1 MSYILEALRKSQQDR
16 EIGQVPTLATQPLF
30 RSQDSGGH
38 FRGLAAMALAGLA
51 VAIALY
57 AALRS
62 GPEVAPPATTLV
74 SPVTQPAGSPSL
86 GTPVAMPPQGASPAL
101 AAPPATT
108 PPAPAAAPMA
118 VSPGLSLTAS
128 PAPSAGPAPAPSAA
142 PAAALAPVTP
152 PVATSGEAPPARPPL
167 RSAIR
172 QDEEIVNVGVEESD
186 GAPEGRDDSAGMAS
200 RPADGIPDDL
210 RQDIQSFKD
219 QIKGGEGG
227 KAAKKANNQKP
238 VPPQERRLPREVEER
253 LPSFLLTVHIY
264 DAEPAKRFVV
274 IDGRKLRQG
283 DSSRGGILVEEI
295 LPDGVAL
302 SFEGHPFFRPR

>member
-30 RSQDSGGH
+30 TSQDSGGN

-57 AALRS
+57 AALRA
-62 GPEVAPPATTLV
+62 GPEAVPPATTLA
-74 SPVTQPAGSPSL
+74 SPVTQPAGPAPV
-86 GTPVAMPPQGASPAL
+86 GAPVAAPASDASPAL
-101 AAPPATT
+101 PSPPATAT
-108 PPAPAAAPMA
+108 PAPAAAPLA
-118 VSPGLSLTAS
+118 VTSGLLPT
-128 PAPSAGPAPAPSAA
+128 PSTTPSAA
-142 PAAALAPVTP
+142 PPAALAPVAP
-152 PVATSGEAPPARPPL
+152 AVVNAGAAPPAPSPA
-167 RSAIR
+167 RSVAR
-172 QDEEIVNVGVEESD
+172 EDDTLVDVGGEASD
-186 GAPEGRDDSAGMAS
+186 GAPEGMDDSAGVAS

-210 RQDIQSFKD
+210 RQDIQTFKE

>member
-1 MSYILEALRKSQQDR
+1 MDV
-16 EIGQVPTLATQPLF
+16 G
-30 RSQDSGGH
+30 
-38 FRGLAAMALAGLA
+38 
-51 VAIALY
+51 
-57 AALRS
+57 
-62 GPEVAPPATTLV
+62 
-74 SPVTQPAGSPSL
+74 
-86 GTPVAMPPQGASPAL
+86 
-101 AAPPATT
+101 
-108 PPAPAAAPMA
+108 
-118 VSPGLSLTAS
+118 
-128 PAPSAGPAPAPSAA
+128 
-142 PAAALAPVTP
+142 
-152 PVATSGEAPPARPPL
+152 GEA
-167 RSAIR
+167 
-172 QDEEIVNVGVEESD
+172 SD
-186 GAPEGRDDSAGMAS
+186 GAPEGMDDSAGVAS

-210 RQDIQSFKD
+210 RQDIQSFKE

>member
-30 RSQDSGGH
+30 TSQDSGGN
-38 FRGLAAMALAGLA
+38 FRGLASVALAGLA

-57 AALRS
+57 AALRA
-62 GPEVAPPATTLV
+62 GPELVPPASTLTT
-74 SPVTQPAGSPSL
+74 PVTQPAGPAPV
-86 GTPVAMPPQGASPAL
+86 GAPVAAPASGASPAL
-101 AAPPATT
+101 AAPPATA
-108 PPAPAAAPMA
+108 PPAPAAAPLA
-118 VSPGLSLTAS
+118 TSPGLSPTAS
-128 PAPSAGPAPAPSAA
+128 PTPSAA
-142 PAAALAPVTP
+142 PPTALS
-152 PVATSGEAPPARPPL
+152 PVAPPIVTAGAAPPAPSPA
-167 RSAIR
+167 RSAAR
-172 QDEEIVNVGVEESD
+172 EDDTLVDVGGEASD
-186 GAPEGRDDSAGMAS
+186 GAPEGMDDSAGVAS

-238 VPPQERRLPREVEER
+238 VPQERRLPREVEER

>member
-16 EIGQVPTLATQPLF
+16 EIGRVPTLATQPLF
-30 RSQDSGGH
+30 TSQDSGGN
-38 FRGLAAMALAGLA
+38 FRGLAAVALAGLA

-57 AALRS
+57 AALRT
-62 GPEVAPPATTLV
+62 GPEVVPPATTLT
-74 SPVTQPAGSPSL
+74 SPVTQPAGPAPV
-86 GTPVAMPPQGASPAL
+86 GAPVAAPASGASPAL
-101 AAPPATT
+101 VAPPATAT
-108 PPAPAAAPMA
+108 PAPAAAPLA
-118 VSPGLSLTAS
+118 VSPGLSPT
-128 PAPSAGPAPAPSAA
+128 PSATPSAA
-142 PAAALAPVTP
+142 PPAALAPVAP
-152 PVATSGEAPPARPPL
+152 PVVTAGAATPAPSPARSVAPDDDTLVDVGGEA
-167 RSAIR
+167 
-172 QDEEIVNVGVEESD
+172 SD
-186 GAPEGRDDSAGMAS
+186 GAPEGMDDSAGVAS

-210 RQDIQSFKD
+210 RQDIQSFKE
-219 QIKGGEGG
+219 QIKGGEGS
-227 KAAKKANNQKP
+227 KAAKKASVQKP

>member
-30 RSQDSGGH
+30 MSQESGGN

-57 AALRS
+57 AALRA
-62 GPEVAPPATTLV
+62 GPEVAPPTSTLV
-74 SPVTQPAGSPSL
+74 PPMTQTAGPAPVGAPVVAPAP
-86 GTPVAMPPQGASPAL
+86 GASPAL
-101 AAPPATT
+101 PATPAPTLAAAPVAVSPAVSPAPLAAPGTVPAVT
-108 PPAPAAAPMA
+108 AGSAPAAPHP
-118 VSPGLSLTAS
+118 VRL
-128 PAPSAGPAPAPSAA
+128 PAQEDE
-142 PAAALAPVTP
+142 ALA
-152 PVATSGEAPPARPPL
+152 EARL
-167 RSAIR
+167 
-172 QDEEIVNVGVEESD
+172 DEPG
-186 GAPEGRDDSAGMAS
+186 GAPEGSNEGSVVAPS
-200 RPADGIPDDL
+200 PPDGIPDDL

-219 QIKGGEGG
+219 QLKEGQGG
-227 KAAKKANNQKP
+227 KAAKKASTQKQLS
-238 VPPQERRLPREVEER
+238 PQERRLPREVEQR

-264 DAEPAKRFVV
+264 DLEPAKRFVV

-302 SFEGHPFFRPR
+302 SFEGHQFFRPR

>member
-30 RSQDSGGH
+30 TSQDSGGN

-57 AALRS
+57 AALRA
-62 GPEVAPPATTLV
+62 GPEAVPPATTLA
-74 SPVTQPAGSPSL
+74 SPVTQPAGPAPV
-86 GTPVAMPPQGASPAL
+86 GAPVAAPASDASPAL
-101 AAPPATT
+101 PSPPATAT
-108 PPAPAAAPMA
+108 PAPAAAPLA
-118 VSPGLSLTAS
+118 VTSGLLPT
-128 PAPSAGPAPAPSAA
+128 PSTTPSAA
-142 PAAALAPVTP
+142 PPAALAPVAP
-152 PVATSGEAPPARPPL
+152 AVVNAGAAPPAPSPA
-167 RSAIR
+167 RSVAR
-172 QDEEIVNVGVEESD
+172 EDDTLVDVGGEASD
-186 GAPEGRDDSAGMAS
+186 GALEGMDDSAGVAS

-210 RQDIQSFKD
+210 RQDIQSFKE

-238 VPPQERRLPREVEER
+238 VPQERRLPREVEER

>member
-30 RSQDSGGH
+30 TSQDSGGN
-38 FRGLAAMALAGLA
+38 FRGLAAVALAGLA

-57 AALRS
+57 AALRA
-62 GPEVAPPATTLV
+62 GPEVVPPASTPT
-74 SPVTQPAGSPSL
+74 SPVTQPAGPAPV
-86 GTPVAMPPQGASPAL
+86 GAPVAAPVSGASPAL
-101 AAPPATT
+101 PATAT
-108 PPAPAAAPMA
+108 PAHAAGPLAA
-118 VSPGLSLTAS
+118 SPGLSPT
-128 PAPSAGPAPAPSAA
+128 PSATPSAA
-142 PAAALAPVTP
+142 PPAALAPVAP
-152 PVATSGEAPPARPPL
+152 PVVTAGAAPPPPSPARSVARDDDTLVDVGGEA
-167 RSAIR
+167 
-172 QDEEIVNVGVEESD
+172 SD
-186 GAPEGRDDSAGMAS
+186 GAPEGMDDSAGVAS

-210 RQDIQSFKD
+210 RQDIQTFKE

>member
-30 RSQDSGGH
+30 TSQDSGGN

-57 AALRS
+57 AALRA
-62 GPEVAPPATTLV
+62 GPEVAPPESTLA
-74 SPVTQPAGSPSL
+74 SPVTQPAGPAL
-86 GTPVAMPPQGASPAL
+86 VGAPVAAPASGASPTL
-101 AAPPATT
+101 AAIPATIT
-108 PPAPAAAPMA
+108 PAPAAAPMA
-118 VSPGLSLTAS
+118 VSPGSS
-128 PAPSAGPAPAPSAA
+128 PKPSAAPSAA
-142 PAAALAPVTP
+142 PPAALSPVVP
-152 PVATSGEAPPARPPL
+152 PVVTSGSAPPAPPPA
-167 RSAIR
+167 RSAAR
-172 QDEEIVNVGVEESD
+172 EDDTLVEAGSEASD
-186 GAPEGRDDSAGMAS
+186 GAPEGMDDSAGVAS
-200 RPADGIPDDL
+200 RPTDGIPDDL
-210 RQDIQSFKD
+210 RQDIQSFKE

-227 KAAKKANNQKP
+227 KAAKKANSQKP
-238 VPPQERRLPREVEER
+238 VPPQERRLPREVQER

>member
-30 RSQDSGGH
+30 TSQESG
-38 FRGLAAMALAGLA
+38 RNAWGLAAMALAGLA

-57 AALRS
+57 AALRG
-62 GPEVAPPATTLV
+62 GPEVAPPAT
-74 SPVTQPAGSPSL
+74 PVTQ
-86 GTPVAMPPQGASPAL
+86 T
-101 AAPPATT
+101 
-108 PPAPAAAPMA
+108 
-118 VSPGLSLTAS
+118 
-128 PAPSAGPAPAPSAA
+128 AGPAPVGAPVTAPAPGASPPVAATPASTPLPPVIAPTAVSPTVPSPPLAA
-142 PAAALAPVTP
+142 PGTDPVPTP
-152 PVATSGEAPPARPPL
+152 PVATPGSAPPASPPVRL
-167 RSAIR
+167 P
-172 QDEEIVNVGVEESD
+172 
-186 GAPEGRDDSAGMAS
+186 APEDDELVEAGIDETGGESAANNPGFVPS
-200 RPADGIPDDL
+200 PHPRDGIPDDL

-219 QIKGGEGG
+219 EIKGGQGG

-283 DSSRGGILVEEI
+283 DASRAGILVEEI

-302 SFEGHPFFRPR
+302 SFEGHQFFRPR

>member
-30 RSQDSGGH
+30 TSQDSGGN
-38 FRGLAAMALAGLA
+38 FRGLAAVALAGLA

-57 AALRS
+57 AALRA
-62 GPEVAPPATTLV
+62 GPEMAPPASTLA
-74 SPVTQPAGSPSL
+74 SPVTQPAGPAPV
-86 GTPVAMPPQGASPAL
+86 GAPVAAPASGASPAL
-101 AAPPATT
+101 ASIPATAT
-108 PPAPAAAPMA
+108 PAPASAPLS
-118 VSPGLSLTAS
+118 VSPGLSPTAS
-128 PAPSAGPAPAPSAA
+128 PTPSAA
-142 PAAALAPVTP
+142 PPAALSPVAP
-152 PVATSGEAPPARPPL
+152 PVVNSGSAPPAPPPV
-167 RSAIR
+167 RSAAR
-172 QDEEIVNVGVEESD
+172 EDDTLVEAGSEASD
-186 GAPEGRDDSAGMAS
+186 GAPEGMDDSAGVAS

-283 DSSRGGILVEEI
+283 DLSRGGILVEEI

>member
-30 RSQDSGGH
+30 TSQESG
-38 FRGLAAMALAGLA
+38 RNAWGLAAMALAGLA

-57 AALRS
+57 AALRG
-62 GPEVAPPATTLV
+62 GPEVAPPAP
-74 SPVTQPAGSPSL
+74 PVTQTAGPA
-86 GTPVAMPPQGASPAL
+86 PVGNPVTAPAPGASPAL
-101 AAPPATT
+101 PAT
-108 PPAPAAAPMA
+108 PPPAAAPMA
-118 VSPGLSLTAS
+118 AAPTVPSTPLAAPGTAS
-128 PAPSAGPAPAPSAA
+128 
-142 PAAALAPVTP
+142 V
-152 PVATSGEAPPARPPL
+152 PVAPPTATPGSAPPASPPVRL
-167 RSAIR
+167 P
-172 QDEEIVNVGVEESD
+172 
-186 GAPEGRDDSAGMAS
+186 APEDDELVEAGIDETGGESAANNPGFVPS
-200 RPADGIPDDL
+200 PHPRDGIPDDL

-219 QIKGGEGG
+219 EIKGGQGG
-227 KAAKKANNQKP
+227 KAAKKANIQKP

-283 DSSRGGILVEEI
+283 DASRAGILVEEI

-302 SFEGHPFFRPR
+302 SFEGHQFFRPR

>member
-16 EIGQVPTLATQPLF
+16 EIGRVPTLATQPLF
-30 RSQDSGGH
+30 TSQDSGGN
-38 FRGLAAMALAGLA
+38 FRGLAAVALAGLA

-57 AALRS
+57 AALRT
-62 GPEVAPPATTLV
+62 GPEVVPPASTPT
-74 SPVTQPAGSPSL
+74 SPVTQPAGPAPV
-86 GTPVAMPPQGASPAL
+86 GAPVAASASGASPAL
-101 AAPPATT
+101 AAPPGTAT
-108 PPAPAAAPMA
+108 PAPAAAPLVA
-118 VSPGLSLTAS
+118 SPGLSPTP
-128 PAPSAGPAPAPSAA
+128 PATHSAA
-142 PAAALAPVTP
+142 PPAALAPVAP
-152 PVATSGEAPPARPPL
+152 PVVTAGSAPPAPSPA
-167 RSAIR
+167 RSAAR
-172 QDEEIVNVGVEESD
+172 EDDTLVDAGGEASD
-186 GAPEGRDDSAGMAS
+186 GAPEGMDDSAGVAS

-238 VPPQERRLPREVEER
+238 GPPQERRLPQEVEER

-302 SFEGHPFFRPR
+302 SFEGHSFFRPR

>member
-30 RSQDSGGH
+30 TSQESG
-38 FRGLAAMALAGLA
+38 RNAWGLAAMALAGLA

-57 AALRS
+57 AALRG
-62 GPEVAPPATTLV
+62 GPEVAPPAP
-74 SPVTQPAGSPSL
+74 PVTQTAGPA
-86 GTPVAMPPQGASPAL
+86 PVGAPVTAPAPGASPAL
-101 AAPPATT
+101 PAT
-108 PPAPAAAPMA
+108 PPPAAAPMA
-118 VSPGLSLTAS
+118 AAPTVPSTPLAAPGTAS
-128 PAPSAGPAPAPSAA
+128 VPA
-142 PAAALAPVTP
+142 TP
-152 PVATSGEAPPARPPL
+152 PATTPGSAPPASPPVRL
-167 RSAIR
+167 P
-172 QDEEIVNVGVEESD
+172 
-186 GAPEGRDDSAGMAS
+186 APEDDELVEAGIDETGGESAANNPGFVPS
-200 RPADGIPDDL
+200 PHPRDGIPDDL

-219 QIKGGEGG
+219 EIKGGQGG

-283 DSSRGGILVEEI
+283 DASRAGILVEEI

-302 SFEGHPFFRPR
+302 SFEGHQFFRPR

>member
-16 EIGQVPTLATQPLF
+16 EIGRVPTLATQPLF
-30 RSQDSGGH
+30 TSQDSGGN
-38 FRGLAAMALAGLA
+38 FRGLAAVALAGLA

-57 AALRS
+57 AALRT
-62 GPEVAPPATTLV
+62 GPEVVPPATTLT
-74 SPVTQPAGSPSL
+74 SPVTQPAGPAPV
-86 GTPVAMPPQGASPAL
+86 GAPVAAPASGASPAL
-101 AAPPATT
+101 VAPPATAT
-108 PPAPAAAPMA
+108 PAPAAAPLA
-118 VSPGLSLTAS
+118 VSPGLSPT
-128 PAPSAGPAPAPSAA
+128 PSATPSAA
-142 PAAALAPVTP
+142 PPAALAPVAP
-152 PVATSGEAPPARPPL
+152 PVVTAGAATPAPSPARSVAPDDDTLVDVGGEA
-167 RSAIR
+167 
-172 QDEEIVNVGVEESD
+172 SD
-186 GAPEGRDDSAGMAS
+186 GAPEGMDDSAGVAS

-210 RQDIQSFKD
+210 RQDIQSFKE
-219 QIKGGEGG
+219 QIKGGEGS
-227 KAAKKANNQKP
+227 KAAKKASDQKP

>member
-30 RSQDSGGH
+30 TSQDGGGN
-38 FRGLAAMALAGLA
+38 FRGLAAVALAGLA

-57 AALRS
+57 AALRT
-62 GPEVAPPATTLV
+62 GPEVVPPASTLT
-74 SPVTQPAGSPSL
+74 SPVTQPTGPAPVGA
-86 GTPVAMPPQGASPAL
+86 PVAAPASGASPAL
-101 AAPPATT
+101 AAT
-108 PPAPAAAPMA
+108 PAPAAAPLA
-118 VSPGLSLTAS
+118 VSPGMS
-128 PAPSAGPAPAPSAA
+128 PTPPATPSAA
-142 PAAALAPVTP
+142 PPAALAPVAP
-152 PVATSGEAPPARPPL
+152 PVVTAGSAPPAPSPA
-167 RSAIR
+167 RSAAR
-172 QDEEIVNVGVEESD
+172 EDDTLVDAGGEASD
-186 GAPEGRDDSAGMAS
+186 GAPEGMDDSAGVAS

-210 RQDIQSFKD
+210 RQDIQSFKE
-219 QIKGGEGG
+219 QIKGGEGS
-227 KAAKKANNQKP
+227 KAAQKAKNQKP

-283 DSSRGGILVEEI
+283 DASRGGILVEEI